1 MEKPISKLFLV
12 IFVLSAAVWIYAS
25 SMKNYQSGKL
35 LKFGTIEYIQDL
47 NEVVERDSYHS
58 IAKHSVIS
66 ILSYPMVILTALG
79 YVLTTPRSFKKN
91 GWMLMSAILLFV
103 FIPVEI
109 YCYWLDWKIV
119 GLNYWG
125 NWPLEEFRK
134 ALLIRLTALAGLPFI
149 AQLCYYTIPI
159 LIIFKPLQK
168 QEE

>member
-1 MEKPISKLFLV
+1 MEKPISNFFLV
-12 IFVLSAAVWIYAS
+12 LLVMSAAVWIYSS

-35 LKFGTIEYIQDL
+35 LKLGTIEYVQDL
-47 NEVVERDSYHS
+47 NEIAERDTYRS
-58 IAKHSVIS
+58 IAMHSLIA
-66 ILSYPMVILTALG
+66 LMSYPAVLLAAIG
-79 YVLTTPRSFKKN
+79 YVITTPRSFKKH
-91 GWMLMSAILLFV
+91 GWLLMCAILLFA
-103 FIPVEI
+103 FIPVEV
-109 YCYWLDWKIV
+109 YCFWLDWKIV

-134 ALLIRLTALAGLPFI
+134 AFLIRLTALAGLPFI